1 MYSPLLRRAF
11 PSVFIGF
18 LNQPQ
23 LGISSQDLARAPNSV
38 KYFRFGHRLVVNM
51 TEIQRIL
58 VTFDKD
64 QIEIIRSLK
73 GFGTEDADI
82 VRSIVMAYLS
92 EHNYIKQASIDRDRV
107 TEESDRKYKLDR
119 ARGNY

>member
-1 MYSPLLRRAF
+1 
-11 PSVFIGF
+11 
-18 LNQPQ
+18 
-23 LGISSQDLARAPNSV
+23 
-38 KYFRFGHRLVVNM
+38 M
-51 TEIQRIL
+51 TEIQQLL

-73 GFGTEDADI
+73 GFGTEDAEI

-107 TEESDRKYKLDR
+107 VEESNRKYKLAR
-119 ARGNY
+119 AQGNF

>member
-1 MYSPLLRRAF
+1 
-11 PSVFIGF
+11 
-18 LNQPQ
+18 
-23 LGISSQDLARAPNSV
+23 
-38 KYFRFGHRLVVNM
+38 M
-51 TEIQRIL
+51 TEAHRIL

-73 GFGTEDADI
+73 GLGTEDSEI
-82 VRSIVMAYLS
+82 VRSVVMAYLS

-107 TEESDRKYKLDR
+107 IEESDKKYKLAR

>member
-1 MYSPLLRRAF
+1 
-11 PSVFIGF
+11 V
-18 LNQPQ
+18 
-23 LGISSQDLARAPNSV
+23 RAPNSL
-38 KYFRFGHRLVVNM
+38 KYFYSGHRFVIDM
-51 TEIQRIL
+51 TEVQAIP

-64 QIEIIRSLK
+64 QMVIIRSLK
-73 GFGTEDADI
+73 SFRNRGRRDSPVDSHGF
-82 VRSIVMAYLS
+82 LS